1 MQLKIASQTYNQ
13 LIVFL
18 KKENTTIGLRQ
29 LQRDIIDLELFLT
42 PAEYLLKNRGKN
54 NVLELSIHPK
64 INAPFIKDA
73 HIVASG
79 FGTSIFFRSS

>member
-42 PAEYLLKNRGKN
+42 PAEYLLKNR
-54 NVLELSIHPK
+54 
-64 INAPFIKDA
+64 
-73 HIVASG
+73 
-79 FGTSIFFRSS
+79 R